1 MSKEMLMK
9 EPTQR
14 PAITARRL
22 TKHYGDVAALSDL
35 DFTIVAGESV
45 ALWGANG
52 AGKTTLLRCVLGMA
66 RCTGELEIYG
76 VDPRRDG
83 RAARKQI
90 GYVPQ
95 DLPVSPMTVGEQ
107 IAFVARLK
115 RASLDSARDHLAQL
129 GLGGEEAKRI
139 DALSGGMRQRLSL
152 ALALIGSPRVLLL
165 DEPTANLDA
174 RGRAELIDL
183 LQRLKQE
190 GRTVLFSSHRPEDVL
205 VLADRVLILDGGHL
219 RDTKT
224 PRQFEQE
231 LGRAQLVITLRNG
244 HLQQALSTL
253 TALGY
258 DGAGEGHVLT
268 VPVRMRE
275 KADVLSLL
283 AREGIDIADF
293 DVEQVGWTR

>member
-1 MSKEMLMK
+1 LTMTASN
-9 EPTQR
+9 QR
-14 PAITARRL
+14 PAIVARRL
-22 TKHYGDVAALSDL
+22 TKRYGSVAALTDL
-35 DFTIVAGESV
+35 DFTIAEGEAV

-52 AGKTTLLRCVLGMA
+52 AGKTTLLRCVLGLA
-66 RCTGELEIYG
+66 RSTGELDIFG

-83 RAARKQI
+83 RAARELI

-107 IAFVARLK
+107 IVFITRLK
-115 RASLDSARDHLAQL
+115 RASLESAREQLAQL
-129 GLGGEEAKRI
+129 GLGGEEGKRI

-152 ALALIGSPRVLLL
+152 VLALIGSPRVLLF

-174 RGRAELIDL
+174 RGRAELLTL

-205 VLADRVLILDGGHL
+205 TLADRVLMLEGGHL
-219 RDTKT
+219 REAKT
-224 PRQFEQE
+224 PRQFEQD
-231 LGRAQLVITLRNG
+231 LGNAHLVITLRNG

-253 TALGY
+253 SSLGY

-268 VPVRMRE
+268 VPVRLRE
-275 KADVLSLL
+275 KADVISVL

-293 DVEQVGWTR
+293 DVEQVGWTK